1 MSRSRPTNHGFTLIE
16 VLLVIAV
23 IGIIAAVVI
32 PSATPNTTEQLR
44 AAARMV
50 STELAYARSLAVSNN
65 STYRVQFDT
74 AGNRLVIDH
83 TGSNADL
90 DRLPDSPFRH
100 ADDPPTQQ
108 ILDLDDIPRMGA
120 PARLLTVGE
129 YKGFIRRA
137 TEMEFGPLGEITGG
151 GWIVLWLGCGNGD
164 EERYI
169 YIVVD
174 PISGL
179 PESSNVTDDGPP
191 NYLLSAPAAVSPS
204 KM

>member
-1 MSRSRPTNHGFTLIE
+1 
-16 VLLVIAV
+16 
-23 IGIIAAVVI
+23 
-32 PSATPNTTEQLR
+32 
-44 AAARMV
+44 MV

-74 AGNRLVIDH
+74 KDNRLIIEH
-83 TGSNADL
+83 TGAIGRL
-90 DRLPDSPFRH
+90 DTLPDSPFRH

-120 PARLLTVGE
+120 PVRLLALGE
-129 YKGFIRRA
+129 YTGFFQRV
-137 TEMEFGPLGEITGG
+137 TEVEFGPLGELASS